1 MKHGFDVDA
10 DAYLEGENA
19 PDEDEDG
26 ENQAHVVGGHDVLF
40 VRERSR
46 LRQRHTEI
54 IGCFPHSFK
63 QIKIVKLVGTGS
75 HQLLEVVL
83 HRIGVNHH
91 ANGYQRVEDK
101 VKDLVAEEW
110 NDPGCMLLRA
120 REPEQR

>member
-1 MKHGFDVDA
+1 M
-10 DAYLEGENA
+10 
-19 PDEDEDG
+19 
-26 ENQAHVVGGHDVLF
+26 VG
-40 VRERSR
+40 
-46 LRQRHTEI
+46 I
-54 IGCFPHSFK
+54 
-63 QIKIVKLVGTGS
+63 GS

-120 REPEQR
+120 REPEKR